1 MLRNQ
6 FSKKCTNLYEAH
18 FKMFLNETKVDVNTD
33 KDIPC
38 SPAEWL
44 NIVMMSVLPRPIYK

>member
-18 FKMFLNETKVDVNTD
+18 FKMFLNEAKVDMNTD

-38 SPAEWL
+38 SLVE
-44 NIVMMSVLPRPIYK
+44 

>member
-18 FKMFLNETKVDVNTD
+18 FKMFLNETKVDMNTD
-33 KDIPC
+33 KDILCPLV
-38 SPAEWL
+38 E
-44 NIVMMSVLPRPIYK
+44 

>member
-18 FKMFLNETKVDVNTD
+18 FKIFLNKAEVDINTD

-38 SPAEWL
+38 SLA
-44 NIVMMSVLPRPIYK
+44 K